1 MNPDQCRAARALLG
15 WSQKELARLTGVS
28 AATIRNFENSQRAL
42 MPANAAAIES
52 AFAQAGIEFIPGG
65 VRRRSST

>member
-28 AATIRNFENSQRAL
+28 AATIRNFENGQRAL

-52 AFAQAGIEFIPGG
+52 AFNAYPLD
-65 VRRRSST
+65 THKH